1 VSAEAATPASAA
13 TAETAKGARPKTR
26 KRKLIGVV
34 VSDKMDKTRVVMVE
48 RRYSHLKY
56 GKFLTDRKKY
66 KAHDEKNEFKTGDRV
81 VIVEHRPISRE
92 KRWKVIKLLERPQEA

>member
-1 VSAEAATPASAA
+1 VSAEAAATPP
-13 TAETAKGARPKTR
+13 AKGTRPPTR
-26 KRKLIGVV
+26 KRKLIGIV
-34 VSDKMDKTRVVMVE
+34 VSDKMDKTRIVLVE

-56 GKFLTDRKKY
+56 GKFLTGRKKF

>member
-1 VSAEAATPASAA
+1 MSAA
-13 TAETAKGARPKTR
+13 ESSTPEATKGGRAKTR

-34 VSDKMDKTRVVMVE
+34 VSDKMDKTRVVLVE
-48 RRYSHLKY
+48 RRFSHLKY

-81 VIVEHRPISRE
+81 VIVEHRPLSRE
-92 KRWKVIKLLERPQEA
+92 KRWKVVKLLDRPQEA

>member
-1 VSAEAATPASAA
+1 VSAEAAAPA
-13 TAETAKGARPKTR
+13 EKAKGTRPPTR

-34 VSDKMDKTRVVMVE
+34 ISDKMDKTRVVMVE
-48 RRYSHLKY
+48 RRFSHLKY
-56 GKFLTDRKKY
+56 GKFLTARKKY

-92 KRWKVIKLLERPQEA
+92 KRWNIIKLLERPQEA

>member
-1 VSAEAATPASAA
+1 VSAPTAA
-13 TAETAKGARPKTR
+13 AEGSRNKTQ

-34 VSDKMDKTRVVMVE
+34 TSDKMDKTCVVVVE

-56 GKFLTDRKKY
+56 GKFLTARKKY

-81 VIVEHRPISRE
+81 VIVEHRPLSRE
-92 KRWKVIKLLERPQEA
+92 KRWKVIKLLERPQDA